1 MTVVVIRNGRGAPA
15 GGHLLL
21 RLSPIAPA
29 KQPHQGVRVQDKVVA
44 AMDVANFDP
53 ISTHHASRSRVQHGK
68 GKDIRFGLGKLLVG
82 VSQDHG
88 WQSGA
93 ANVGKVLL

>member
-1 MTVVVIRNGRGAPA
+1 MTVVVIRNGRGAPV

-29 KQPHQGVRVQDKVVA
+29 EQSRQGVRVKDKVVA

-53 ISTHHASRSRVQHGK
+53 GSTHHASRSRVQHGK
-68 GKDIRFGLGKLLVG
+68 GEDIRFGPGQLLVG
-82 VSQDHG
+82 LSQDHG
-88 WQSGA
+88 GQSGA
-93 ANVGKVLL
+93 ANVGTV